1 MPALLPPGK
10 SELAKTPRMPVF
22 TRPQGLR
29 DQDGATP
36 LQTQQRLASTYGP
49 MPHDPVFLVF
59 WLVSFL
65 PLDDGI
71 KYAFLQMRSQ
81 YQRMQTLDAVLRLGE
96 RFAEPGSR
104 GAGGTQARRHAGTYG
119 FVMGVSGVALERR

>member
-1 MPALLPPGK
+1 
-10 SELAKTPRMPVF
+10 
-22 TRPQGLR
+22 
-29 DQDGATP
+29 
-36 LQTQQRLASTYGP
+36 

-104 GAGGTQARRHAGTYG
+104 GAGGGWHPRDGGDDDEEGGGGGDDEGGDEGRRPRPVFGADDDEDGQD
-119 FVMGVSGVALERR
+119 